1 MSVRPIRGGRRSM
14 GSRLTLLVAIAV
26 AAAIAVCAAACWFLV
41 RNELS
46 RQLSESLNQP
56 PVGGRTVGMILGN
69 CSEHP
74 TGTEAPGPFL
84 RLQQIV
90 RADGTRC
97 AQGWDAV
104 VVDPADQRVALRL
117 GERRLRD
124 GVTDSGD
131 PVRVL
136 TVNVGPGIAVSVSR
150 SLSDTDATLRG
161 LALLLA
167 GVAAL
172 GVLGAATAG
181 RLVSRTALRPVGRL
195 TGAVEHIA
203 RTEDLRI
210 RIPVDGDDEIA
221 RLGASFNAMTA
232 ALAGS
237 RERQRQ
243 LIADAGHELRTP
255 LTSLRAN
262 IDLLLHS
269 ENTGRQLDPQA
280 RKRLLTSVKAQMT
293 ELSGLVG
300 DLLELSR
307 VSGGE
312 EPIAD
317 LPFHDVVEAA
327 VARARL
333 RANDVRIDAG
343 LAEWYVHGREGALE
357 RAVVNLLDN
366 AVKFSPAAGTVT
378 VRLRE
383 GGLTVRDHGP
393 GIPED
398 ELPLVF
404 ERFWRSSTARSMPG
418 SGLGLAIVAQ
428 AVRDAGGDVAL
439 SNPPG
444 GGTLATLRL
453 PGRATPAQA

>member
-1 MSVRPIRGGRRSM
+1 MRGRRRSM
-14 GSRLTLLVAIAV
+14 GARLTVLVATAV
-26 AAAIAVCAAACWFLV
+26 AVAIAVCAAACWFLV
-41 RNELS
+41 RNELDH
-46 RQLSESLNQP
+46 QLNDSLDQP
-56 PVGGRTVGMILGN
+56 PVGFKTVQMVQRN

-74 TGTEAPGPFL
+74 TGGEEAGPFL

-90 RADGTRC
+90 LPDGTRC
-97 AQGWDAV
+97 AEGWDAV
-104 VVDPADQRVALRL
+104 VVDPADLRVTRQP
-117 GERRLRD
+117 GGRMLRD
-124 GVTDSGD
+124 GVTDTGD
-131 PVRVL
+131 TVRVL
-136 TVNVGPGIAVSVSR
+136 TVNVGPGMAVSVSR
-150 SLSDTDATLRG
+150 SLAATDATLRW

-181 RLVSRTALRPVGRL
+181 RLVSRTALRPIANL
-195 TGAVEHIA
+195 TSAVEHIA
-203 RTEDLRI
+203 RTEDLRT
-210 RIPVDGDDEIA
+210 RIPVDSEDEIA
-221 RLGASFNAMTA
+221 RLSTSFNAMTA
-232 ALAGS
+232 ALASS

-255 LTSLRAN
+255 LTSLRTN

-269 ENTGRQLDPQA
+269 ENTGRQLHPQA
-280 RKRLLTSVKAQMT
+280 RTRLLASVKAQMA
-293 ELSGLVG
+293 ELSSLVG

-312 EPIAD
+312 EPAED

-333 RANDVRIDAG
+333 RAHDVRIDAELG
-343 LAEWYVHGREGALE
+343 EWYVHGREGALE

-366 AVKFSPAAGTVT
+366 AVKFSPSEGTVA
-378 VRLRE
+378 VRLD
-383 GGLTVRDHGP
+383 GGELTVRDHGP

-398 ELPLVF
+398 ELPHVF
-404 ERFWRSSTARSMPG
+404 DRFWRSSTARSMPG

-428 AVRDAGGDVAL
+428 AVRDAGGEVTL

-444 GGTLATLRL
+444 GGTLARLTL
-453 PGRATPAQA
+453 PGRSHSQTGLINA

>member
-1 MSVRPIRGGRRSM
+1 MRRGRRSM
-14 GSRLTLLVAIAV
+14 RSRLTVLVATVVAV
-26 AAAIAVCAAACWFLV
+26 AIAVCAAACWFLV

-46 RQLSESLNQP
+46 RQLDTSLDQP
-56 PVGGRTVGMILGN
+56 PLGGRTVEMIQRN

-74 TGTEAPGPFL
+74 SGTEEPGPFL

-90 RADGTRC
+90 LADGTRC

-104 VVDPADQRVALRL
+104 KVEPADQRMARL
-117 GERRLRD
+117 PGARMLRD

-131 PVRVL
+131 TVRVL
-136 TVNVGPGIAVSVSR
+136 TANVGPGVAVSVSR
-150 SLSDTDATLRG
+150 SLAGTDATLRG

-181 RLVSRTALRPVGRL
+181 RFVSRTALRPVTRL

-203 RTEDLRI
+203 RTEDLLT
-210 RIPVDGDDEIA
+210 RIPVDGEDEIA
-221 RLGASFNAMTA
+221 RLSTSFNAMTA
-232 ALAGS
+232 ALANS

-255 LTSLRAN
+255 LTSLRTN

-269 ENTGRQLDPQA
+269 ENTGRQLDPRA
-280 RKRLLTSVKAQMT
+280 RRRLLASVKAQMA
-293 ELSGLVG
+293 ELSALVG

-312 EPIAD
+312 EPTAD
-317 LPFHDVVEAA
+317 LPFHEVVEAA

-333 RANDVRIDAG
+333 RAHDVRIDAELG
-343 LAEWYVHGREGALE
+343 EWFVHGREGALE

-378 VRLRE
+378 VRLE
-383 GGLTVRDHGP
+383 G
-393 GIPED
+393 E
-398 ELPLVF
+398 
-404 ERFWRSSTARSMPG
+404 S
-418 SGLGLAIVAQ
+418 
-428 AVRDAGGDVAL
+428 
-439 SNPPG
+439 
-444 GGTLATLRL
+444 
-453 PGRATPAQA
+453 

>member
-1 MSVRPIRGGRRSM
+1 MRRGRRSM
-14 GSRLTLLVAIAV
+14 GSRLTVLVATAV
-26 AAAIAVCAAACWFLV
+26 AVAIAVCAAACWFLV

-46 RQLSESLNQP
+46 RQLNDSLDQP
-56 PVGGRTVGMILGN
+56 PVGGRTVEMIQRN
-69 CSEHP
+69 CTEHP
-74 TGTEAPGPFL
+74 TGTEEPGPFL

-90 RADGTRC
+90 LTGGTRC

-104 VVDPADQRVALRL
+104 KVEPADLRVAGVR
-117 GERRLRD
+117 GGRILRD

-131 PVRVL
+131 TVRVL
-136 TVNVGPGIAVSVSR
+136 TVNVGPGMAVSVSR
-150 SLSDTDATLRG
+150 SLAGTDATLRG

-181 RLVSRTALRPVGRL
+181 RFVSRTALRPVARL
-195 TGAVEHIA
+195 TSAVEHIA
-203 RTEDLRI
+203 RTEDLLT
-210 RIPVDGDDEIA
+210 RIPVDGEDEIA
-221 RLGASFNAMTA
+221 RLSTSFNAMTA
-232 ALAGS
+232 ALASS

-255 LTSLRAN
+255 LTSLRTN

-269 ENTGRQLDPQA
+269 ENTGRQLDPLA
-280 RKRLLTSVKAQMT
+280 RRRLLASVKAQMA
-293 ELSGLVG
+293 ELSALVG

-312 EPIAD
+312 EPTQD
-317 LPFHDVVEAA
+317 LPFHEVVEAA

-333 RANDVRIDAG
+333 RAHDVRIDADLG
-343 LAEWYVHGREGALE
+343 EWYVHGREGALE

-366 AVKFSPAAGTVT
+366 AVKFSPEGGTVT
-378 VRLRE
+378 VRL
-383 GGLTVRDHGP
+383 GGGELTVRDHGP

-398 ELPLVF
+398 ELPHVF
-404 ERFWRSSTARSMPG
+404 DRFWRSSTARSMPG

-428 AVRDAGGDVAL
+428 AVRDAGGEVAL
-439 SNPPG
+439 SNAPG
-444 GGTLATLRL
+444 GGTRATLRL
-453 PGRATPAQA
+453 PGRAHSQTGLINA

>member
-1 MSVRPIRGGRRSM
+1 MRRGRRSM
-14 GSRLTLLVAIAV
+14 RSRLTVLVATVVAV
-26 AAAIAVCAAACWFLV
+26 AIAVCAAACWFLV

-46 RQLSESLNQP
+46 RQLDTSLDQP
-56 PVGGRTVGMILGN
+56 PLGGRTVEMIQRN

-74 TGTEAPGPFL
+74 SGTEEPGPFL

-90 RADGTRC
+90 LADGTRC

-104 VVDPADQRVALRL
+104 KVEPADQRMARL
-117 GERRLRD
+117 PGARMLRD

-131 PVRVL
+131 TVRVL
-136 TVNVGPGIAVSVSR
+136 TVNVGPGVAVSVSR
-150 SLSDTDATLRG
+150 SLAGTDATLRG

-181 RLVSRTALRPVGRL
+181 RFVSRTALRPVTRL

-203 RTEDLRI
+203 RTEDLLT
-210 RIPVDGDDEIA
+210 RIPVDGEDEIA
-221 RLGASFNAMTA
+221 RLSTSFNAMTA
-232 ALAGS
+232 ALASS

-255 LTSLRAN
+255 LTSLRTN

-269 ENTGRQLDPQA
+269 ENTGRQLDPRA
-280 RKRLLTSVKAQMT
+280 RRRLLASVKAQMA
-293 ELSGLVG
+293 ELSALVG

-312 EPIAD
+312 EPTVD
-317 LPFHDVVEAA
+317 LPFHEVVEAA

-333 RANDVRIDAG
+333 RAHDVRIDAELG
-343 LAEWYVHGREGALE
+343 EWFVHGREGALE

-366 AVKFSPAAGTVT
+366 AVKFSPAGGTVT
-378 VRLRE
+378 ARLE
-383 GGLTVRDHGP
+383 GGELTVRDHGP

-398 ELPLVF
+398 ELPHVF
-404 ERFWRSSTARSMPG
+404 DRFWRSSTARSMPG

-428 AVRDAGGDVAL
+428 AVRDAGGEVAL
-439 SNPPG
+439 SNAPG
-444 GGTLATLRL
+444 GGARASLRL
-453 PGRATPAQA
+453 PGRAHSQTGLINA